1 MIKEKSVSRWCKSR
15 VCLAGNR
22 VSMSCWIPVFGFR
35 CCHLCKLTVNT
46 FCYVWGNKFVELT
59 EVTGRD
65 NVALIANFTFVARDP
80 QTQKATQINPLTP
93 QTEEEK
99 HLYALGEVHSAEQ
112 KKQRMLQQQN
122 SSYIPGVDNERLN
135 KLLAEVYLRYPP
147 FCSVL
152 MMTCSVCVCFH

>member
-1 MIKEKSVSRWCKSR
+1 M
-15 VCLAGNR
+15 
-22 VSMSCWIPVFGFR
+22 
-35 CCHLCKLTVNT
+35 
-46 FCYVWGNKFVELT
+46 ELT

-65 NVALIANFTFVARDP
+65 NVALIANFTIVARDP
-80 QTQKATQINPLTP
+80 QTQKAAQVNPLIP

-99 HLYALGEVHSAEQ
+99 HLYALGEAHAAEQ

-135 KLLAEVYLRYPP
+135 KLLTEVYLRYPP

-152 MMTCSVCVCFH
+152 MMTCSVCVLLPLNFACDFALRRYSSSTVGFGLLAYTPAV